1 MLSIFKFKR
10 KIFILIL
17 LVSILGVGTGFFI
30 ISKKNDSREEI
41 QYEQVKVKK
50 GDIVVG
56 LDSDGVVEFS
66 KVNLRF
72 GVKGTIADILVK
84 EGDEVKKGAII
95 AKLDDQDYQEEYQLA
110 VAKLKDSQEEDLI
123 NLLNH
128 ELTLEKMKS
137 ELEKLKEEYQEMTL
151 IPEAYSVSEIKM
163 KKQEVDNK
171 EREYQNAVKKH
182 EILVNNYE
190 DNELNQNELAVKIA
204 QENLNDT
211 ILYSPVNGTVLKLAK
226 KIGESLTDEQDF
238 AVIHENNQYKIITK
252 VIEYDISR
260 IKVGQKVNITVEA
273 IPDKK
278 YVGEVS
284 KIDALPTTDSSGLV
298 SYQVEVDIKNP
309 DSELKD
315 GMTCMVTF
323 VLKEVNNALIIP
335 YKAVKIVNGKQLAT
349 VIEKGEMVEKEI
361 KTGFTDGSSV
371 EVLEG
376 LEVNETVL
384 YTKSR

>member
-163 KKQEVDNK
+163 KKQDVENK

-182 EILVNNYE
+182 EILVNDYE

>member
-1 MLSIFKFKR
+1 MSIFKFKR

-17 LVSILGVGTGFFI
+17 LVIILAVGTGFFI

-151 IPEAYSVSEIKM
+151 IPEAYSASEIKM
-163 KKQEVDNK
+163 KKQDVENK

-182 EILVNNYE
+182 EILVNDYE

-252 VIEYDISR
+252 VIEYDISS

-315 GMTCMVTF
+315 GMTCMVT
-323 VLKEVNNALIIP
+323 
-335 YKAVKIVNGKQLAT
+335 
-349 VIEKGEMVEKEI
+349 
-361 KTGFTDGSSV
+361 
-371 EVLEG
+371 
-376 LEVNETVL
+376 
-384 YTKSR
+384 